1 MLNVSPDCFCERV
14 NFNFEFRDS
23 DGNLL
28 REIKLDLHR
37 ANWYTEFI
45 DEIFSD
51 QKFVIMRK
59 KIQGFCGNEI
69 YSFEDAISL
78 EKEKLIKYSE
88 LKNFQ
93 QA

>member
-1 MLNVSPDCFCERV
+1 
-14 NFNFEFRDS
+14 
-23 DGNLL
+23 
-28 REIKLDLHR
+28 
-37 ANWYTEFI
+37 
-45 DEIFSD
+45 
-51 QKFVIMRK
+51 MRK
-59 KIQGFCGNEI
+59 KIHGFCGNEI